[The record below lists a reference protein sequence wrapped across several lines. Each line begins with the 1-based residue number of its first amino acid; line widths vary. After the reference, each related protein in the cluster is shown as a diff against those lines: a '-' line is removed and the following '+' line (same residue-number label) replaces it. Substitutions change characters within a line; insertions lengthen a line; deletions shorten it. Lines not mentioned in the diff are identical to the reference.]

1 MGKLSKQGTADMSRR
16 EELLH
21 RLVGEWLMTG
31 VIAGGVVGAL
41 IADILFYLFGYL
53 AYLLPDGR
61 AGEYVNRL
69 RVYGREGARC
79 RRCGSTII
87 REIIRQRSTF
97 SCPECQE

>member
-1 MGKLSKQGTADMSRR
+1 MRKAIKVTLDHALRYGGTSLD
-16 EELLH
+16 
-21 RLVGEWLMTG
+21 
-31 VIAGGVVGAL
+31 
-41 IADILFYLFGYL
+41 DL